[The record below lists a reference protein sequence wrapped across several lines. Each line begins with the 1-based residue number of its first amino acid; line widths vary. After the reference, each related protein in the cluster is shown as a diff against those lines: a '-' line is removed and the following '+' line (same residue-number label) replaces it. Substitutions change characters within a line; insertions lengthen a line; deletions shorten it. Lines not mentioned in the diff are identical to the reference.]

1 MKLFVSSSPHLRSKK
16 TTTGVMLDV
25 LIALTPALIMAV
37 VYFGFQALLLAFI
50 CMGTCVLTEYICRKV
65 MKRKNTITDLSAAVT
80 GLLLALNLPAQISP
94 FIAIFGCVVA
104 IVVVKQMFGGIGYNF
119 VNPAIAARVVLMVSF
134 PTSMTTW
141 TNTVFMETVDAT
153 ASATVVDAVTS
164 ATPLAAGQGAY
175 SYLDL
180 FLGNIGGSMGEVCTL
195 AILLGGIYLVVR
207 KIISPIIPLVY
218 LGTAA
223 VMSLCLGLDP
233 LYQLMSGG
241 IMLGAVFMATDY
253 VTSPIT
259 KWGKVIF
266 GVGLG
271 VLTMLIR
278 TFSNLPEGVS
288 FAILLMN
295 ILVPHIENLTKPK
308 SFGEAK
314 KKKGEKA

>member
-37 VYFGFQALLLAFI
+37 VYFGFKALLLAFI

-80 GLLLALNLPAQISP
+80 GLLLALNLPADISP

-134 PTSMTTW
+134 PTAMTTW
-141 TNTVFMETVDAT
+141 TNTRFMETVDG
-153 ASATVVDAVTS
+153 VTS
-164 ATPLAAGQGAY
+164 ATPLAAGEGAY

-207 KIISPIIPLVY
+207 RIISPIIPVVY

-223 VMSLCLGLDP
+223 VMSLVLGLDP

-259 KWGKVIF
+259 KWGKVVF

-278 TFSNLPEGVS
+278 TYSNLPEGVS

-314 KKKGEKA
+314 KRKGEKV

>member
-25 LIALTPALIMAV
+25 IIALVPSLVAAV
-37 VYFGFQALLLAFI
+37 IYFGFKALLLAFI
-50 CMGTCVLTEYICRKV
+50 CVATSVLTEFICRKV

-80 GLLLALNLPAQISP
+80 GLLLALNLPVEINP
-94 FIAIFGCVVA
+94 FIAVFGCVVA

-119 VNPAIAARVVLMVSF
+119 VNPALAARVVLLVSF
-134 PTSMTTW
+134 PTAMTTW
-141 TNTVFMETVDAT
+141 TNTRFMETVDG
-153 ASATVVDAVTS
+153 VTS
-164 ATPLAAGQGAY
+164 ATPLALEEGAF

-180 FLGNIGGSMGEVCTL
+180 FLGNVGGSMGEICTL
-195 AILLGGIYLVVR
+195 AILIGGIYLVAR
-207 KIISPIIPLVY
+207 KIISPIIPVVY

-278 TFSNLPEGVS
+278 TYSNLPEGVS

-295 ILVPHIENLTKPK
+295 ILVPHIENLTKPRA
-308 SFGEAK
+308 FGEQR
-314 KKKGEKA
+314 KKGEKV

>member
-25 LIALTPALIMAV
+25 IIALMPALIMAV
-37 VYFGFQALLLAFI
+37 VYFGFKALLLAFI
-50 CMGTCVLTEYICRKV
+50 CVSSCVLTEYICRKI
-65 MKRKNTITDLSAAVT
+65 MKRKNTIGDFSAVVT
-80 GLLLALNLPAQISP
+80 GLLLALNLPVDISP
-94 FIAIFGCVVA
+94 FIAVFGSVVA

-119 VNPAIAARVVLMVSF
+119 VNPALAARVVLMVSF
-134 PTSMTTW
+134 PTAMTTW
-141 TNTVFMETVDAT
+141 TNTRFMEADAVT
-153 ASATVVDAVTS
+153 SATTLDAVTS
-164 ATPLAAGQGAY
+164 ATPLAAGEGAY

-180 FLGNIGGSMGEVCTL
+180 FIGNIGGSMGEICTL

-207 KIISPIIPLVY
+207 KIISPIIPVVY
-218 LGTAA
+218 LSTAA
-223 VMSLCLGLDP
+223 VMSLILGLDP

-278 TFSNLPEGVS
+278 TYSNLPEGVS

-295 ILVPHIENLTKPK
+295 ILVPHIETLTKPRA
-308 SFGEAK
+308 FGEK
-314 KKKGEKA
+314 RKKGEKV

>member
-25 LIALTPALIMAV
+25 IIALMPALIMAV
-37 VYFGFQALLLAFI
+37 VYFGFKALLLAFI
-50 CMGTCVLTEYICRKV
+50 CVASCVLTEYICRKV

-80 GLLLALNLPAQISP
+80 GLLLALNLPVDISP
-94 FIAIFGCVVA
+94 FIAVFGCVVA

-119 VNPAIAARVVLMVSF
+119 VNPALAARVVLMVSF
-134 PTSMTTW
+134 PTAMTTW
-141 TNTVFMETVDAT
+141 TNTRFMEADAVT
-153 ASATVVDAVTS
+153 SATTLDAVTS
-164 ATPLAAGQGAY
+164 ATPLAAGEGAY

-207 KIISPIIPLVY
+207 KIISPIIPVVY

-223 VMSLCLGLDP
+223 VMSLVLGLDP

-278 TFSNLPEGVS
+278 TYSNLPEGVS

-295 ILVPHIENLTKPK
+295 ILVPHIENLTKPRA
-308 SFGEAK
+308 FGESR
-314 KKKGEKA
+314 KKGEKV

>member
-25 LIALTPALIMAV
+25 IIALVPSLVAAII
-37 VYFGFQALLLAFI
+37 YFGFKALLLAFI
-50 CMGTCVLTEYICRKV
+50 CVATSVLTEFICRKV

-80 GLLLALNLPAQISP
+80 GLLLALNLPVEINP
-94 FIAIFGCVVA
+94 FIAVFGCVVA

-119 VNPAIAARVVLMVSF
+119 VNPALAARVVLLVSF
-134 PTSMTTW
+134 PTAMTTW
-141 TNTVFMETVDAT
+141 TNTRFMETVDG
-153 ASATVVDAVTS
+153 VTS
-164 ATPLAAGQGAY
+164 ATPLALEEGAF

-180 FLGNIGGSMGEVCTL
+180 FLGNVGGSMGEICTL
-195 AILLGGIYLVVR
+195 AILIGGIYLVAR
-207 KIISPIIPLVY
+207 KIISPIIPVVY

-278 TFSNLPEGVS
+278 TYSNLPEGVS

-295 ILVPHIENLTKPK
+295 ILVPHIENLTKPRA
-308 SFGEAK
+308 FGEQR
-314 KKKGEKA
+314 KKGEKV

>member
-25 LIALTPALIMAV
+25 VIALMPALVMAV

-50 CMGTCVLTEYICRKV
+50 CVATCVLTEYICRKV
-65 MKRKNTITDLSAAVT
+65 MKRKNTITDLSAVVT
-80 GLLLALNLPAQISP
+80 GLLLALNLPVGINP
-94 FIAIFGCVVA
+94 FIAVFGCVVA

-119 VNPAIAARVVLMVSF
+119 VNPALAARVVLMVSF
-134 PTSMTTW
+134 PTAMTTW
-141 TNTVFMETVDAT
+141 TNTRFMEADAVS
-153 ASATVVDAVTS
+153 SATTVDAVTS
-164 ATPLAAGQGAY
+164 ATPLAAGEGAY

-195 AILLGGIYLVVR
+195 AILLGGLYLVIRRV
-207 KIISPIIPLVY
+207 ISPIIPVVY

-223 VMSLCLGLDP
+223 IMSLILGLDP

-278 TFSNLPEGVS
+278 TYSNLPEGVS

-295 ILVPHIENLTKPK
+295 ILVPHIETLTKPRA
-308 SFGEAK
+308 FGESR
-314 KKKGEKA
+314 KKGDKV

>member
-25 LIALTPALIMAV
+25 IIALMPALIMAV
-37 VYFGFQALLLAFI
+37 VYFGFKALLLAFI
-50 CMGTCVLTEYICRKV
+50 CVATCVLTEYICRKV
-65 MKRKNTITDLSAAVT
+65 MKRKNTITDLSAVVT
-80 GLLLALNLPAQISP
+80 GLLLALNLPVDINP
-94 FIAIFGCVVA
+94 FIAVFGCVVA

-134 PTSMTTW
+134 PTAMTTW
-141 TNTVFMETVDAT
+141 TNTCFMDSVDG
-153 ASATVVDAVTS
+153 VTS
-164 ATPLAAGQGAY
+164 ATPLAAAEGTY

-180 FLGNIGGSMGEVCTL
+180 FLGNIGGSMGEICTL
-195 AILLGGIYLVVR
+195 AILLGGIYLVAR
-207 KIISPIIPLVY
+207 RIISPIIPVVY

-223 VMSLCLGLDP
+223 VMSLILGLDP

-278 TFSNLPEGVS
+278 TYSNLPEGVS

-295 ILVPHIENLTKPK
+295 ILVPHIENLTKPRA
-308 SFGEAK
+308 FGESR
-314 KKKGEKA
+314 KKGEKV

>member
-25 LIALTPALIMAV
+25 IIALVPSLVAAV
-37 VYFGFQALLLAFI
+37 VYFGFNALLLAFI
-50 CMGTCVLTEYICRKV
+50 CVATSVLTEYICRKV

-80 GLLLALNLPAQISP
+80 GLLLALNLPVGINP
-94 FIAIFGCVVA
+94 FIAVFGCIVA

-119 VNPAIAARVVLMVSF
+119 VNPALAARVVLLVSF
-134 PTSMTTW
+134 PTAMTTW
-141 TNTVFMETVDAT
+141 TNTRFMETVDG
-153 ASATVVDAVTS
+153 VTS
-164 ATPLAAGQGAY
+164 ATPLALEEGAF

-180 FLGNIGGSMGEVCTL
+180 FLGNVGGSMGEICTL
-195 AILLGGIYLVVR
+195 AILIGGIYLVVR
-207 KIISPIIPLVY
+207 KIISPIIPVVY

-278 TFSNLPEGVS
+278 TYSNLPEGVS

-295 ILVPHIENLTKPK
+295 ILVPHIENLTKPRA
-308 SFGEAK
+308 FGEQR
-314 KKKGEKA
+314 KKGDKA

>member
-16 TTTGVMLDV
+16 TTTGIMLDV
-25 LIALTPALIMAV
+25 IIALMPALIMAV
-37 VYFGFQALLLAFI
+37 VYFGFKALLLAFI
-50 CMGTCVLTEYICRKV
+50 CTATCVLTEYICRKV
-65 MKRKNTITDLSAAVT
+65 MKRKNTISDLSAVVT
-80 GLLLALNLPAQISP
+80 GLLLALNLPVDISP
-94 FIAIFGCVVA
+94 FIAVFGCVVA
-104 IVVVKQMFGGIGYNF
+104 IVVVKQMFGGIGFNF
-119 VNPAIAARVVLMVSF
+119 VNPALAARVVLMVSF
-134 PTSMTTW
+134 PTAMTTW
-141 TNTVFMETVDAT
+141 TNTRFMETVD
-153 ASATVVDAVTS
+153 SVSS
-164 ATPLAAGQGAY
+164 ATPLAAGEGAY

-180 FLGNIGGSMGEVCTL
+180 FLGMIGGSMGEVCTL

-207 KIISPIIPLVY
+207 RVISPIIPVVY

-223 VMSLCLGLDP
+223 VMSLILGLDP

-278 TFSNLPEGVS
+278 TYSNLPEGVS

-295 ILVPHIENLTKPK
+295 ILVPHIETLTKPRA
-308 SFGEAK
+308 FGESR
-314 KKKGEKA
+314 KKGDKA

>member
-25 LIALTPALIMAV
+25 IIALMPALIMAV
-37 VYFGFQALLLAFI
+37 VYFGFKALLLAFI
-50 CMGTCVLTEYICRKV
+50 CVATCVLTEYICRKV
-65 MKRKNTITDLSAAVT
+65 MKRKNTITDLSAVVT
-80 GLLLALNLPAQISP
+80 GLLLALNLPVDINP
-94 FIAIFGCVVA
+94 FIAVFGCVVA

-134 PTSMTTW
+134 PTAMTTW
-141 TNTVFMETVDAT
+141 TNTCFMDSVDG
-153 ASATVVDAVTS
+153 VTS
-164 ATPLAAGQGAY
+164 ATPLAAAEGTY

-180 FLGNIGGSMGEVCTL
+180 FLGNIGGSMGEICTL

-207 KIISPIIPLVY
+207 RIISPIIPVVY
-218 LGTAA
+218 LSTAA
-223 VMSLCLGLDP
+223 VMSLILGLDP

-278 TFSNLPEGVS
+278 TYSNLPEGVS

-295 ILVPHIENLTKPK
+295 ILVPHIENLTKPRA
-308 SFGEAK
+308 FGESR
-314 KKKGEKA
+314 KKGEKV

>member
-25 LIALTPALIMAV
+25 IIALMPALVMAV
-37 VYFGFQALLLAFI
+37 VYFGFNALLLAVI
-50 CMGTCVLTEYICRKV
+50 CVSSCVLTEYICRKV
-65 MKRKNTITDLSAAVT
+65 MKRKNTIGDLSAVVT
-80 GLLLALNLPAQISP
+80 GLLLALNLPADISP
-94 FIAIFGCVVA
+94 FIAVFGSVVA

-119 VNPAIAARVVLMVSF
+119 VNPALAARVVLMVSF
-134 PTSMTTW
+134 PTAMTTW
-141 TNTVFMETVDAT
+141 SNTRFMEADAVSSAT
-153 ASATVVDAVTS
+153 AIDAVTS
-164 ATPLAAGQGAY
+164 ATPLAAGEGAY

-180 FLGNIGGSMGEVCTL
+180 FIGNIGGSMGEVCTL

-207 KIISPIIPLVY
+207 KIISPIIPVVY
-218 LGTAA
+218 LSTAA
-223 VMSLCLGLDP
+223 VMSLLLGLDP

-278 TFSNLPEGVS
+278 TYSNLPEGVS

-295 ILVPHIENLTKPK
+295 ILVPHIETLTKPRA
-308 SFGEAK
+308 FGEK
-314 KKKGEKA
+314 RKKGEKA

>member
-25 LIALTPALIMAV
+25 IIALMPALVMAV
-37 VYFGFQALLLAFI
+37 VYFGFKALLLAFI
-50 CMGTCVLTEYICRKV
+50 CVASCVLTEYICRKV

-80 GLLLALNLPAQISP
+80 GLLLALNLPVDISP
-94 FIAIFGCVVA
+94 FIAVFGCVVA

-119 VNPAIAARVVLMVSF
+119 VNPALAARVVLMVSF
-134 PTSMTTW
+134 PTAMTTW
-141 TNTVFMETVDAT
+141 TNTRFMEADAVT
-153 ASATVVDAVTS
+153 SATTLDAVTS
-164 ATPLAAGQGAY
+164 ATPLAAGEGAY

-180 FLGNIGGSMGEVCTL
+180 FLGNIGGSMGEICTL

-207 KIISPIIPLVY
+207 KIISPIIPVVY

-223 VMSLCLGLDP
+223 VMSLILGLDP

-278 TFSNLPEGVS
+278 TYSNLPEGVS

-295 ILVPHIENLTKPK
+295 ILVPHIENLTKPRA
-308 SFGEAK
+308 FGESR
-314 KKKGEKA
+314 KKGEKV